1 MTPLLRIAVVGH
13 TNTGKTSLMRTLTRD
28 TGFGTVSD
36 RPATTRRAEGASLMI
51 EGERRIDLFDTPG
64 LEDSIG
70 LLELLERM
78 RGELGLDWLETIRR
92 FLHSEAAAGE
102 FSQEAKALD
111 QVLRSD
117 VVLYVIDARDPVLG
131 KYRDEL
137 EILGRCGVPVVPV
150 LNFIASPDARR
161 ELWREQLA
169 RVNMHAVAEF
179 DTVVLE
185 VEGERQLYD
194 AIKVLAGRFRTTIE
208 ALVADLDVRRRWL
221 LRASSELL
229 ADLLI
234 DAASRVVLVR
244 RSEPQ
249 RVANAIESLKQ
260 DVRAREQQF
269 VDQLLELHRFGPDDY
284 AYVHLPVS
292 DGAWGTDL
300 FNPEALRQFG
310 IRASSAAAAGAA
322 AGLAI
327 DVVVGGVTLGAAA
340 ATGAI
345 LGALY
350 GVVRDKGRNLLAFI
364 GGYSELRVDDATLRL
379 LAVRNAVLVDAL
391 FRRGHASQ
399 KPVRLGQKV
408 QAGGAPFDV
417 TPVMSA
423 LTAARVHPEWSRIRP
438 TEPVDGGADAARVAA
453 RDSLAERVATLV
465 GTALKIGKSAA
476 GLPPSSEPR

>member
-28 TGFGTVSD
+28 TKFGAVSD
-36 RPATTRRAEGASLMI
+36 RPATTRRVEGASLMI
-51 EGERRIDLFDTPG
+51 EGERRVDLFDTPG
-64 LEDSIG
+64 LENSIG

-78 RGELGLDWLETIRR
+78 RGELGLDWLETIRQ
-92 FLHSEAAAGE
+92 FLRSEAAAGE

-137 EILGRCGVPVVPV
+137 EILGRCGIPVVPV

-161 ELWREQLA
+161 GPWREQLA

-179 DTVVLE
+179 DTVALD
-185 VEGERQLYD
+185 VEGERRLYE
-194 AIKVLAGRFRTTIE
+194 AIKVLAGRFRATIE
-208 ALVADLDVRRRWL
+208 ALVADLEVRRRWL
-221 LRASSELL
+221 LQASSELL
-229 ADLLI
+229 ADLLV
-234 DAASRVVLVR
+234 DVASRVVQVR
-244 RSEPQ
+244 RNEPQ
-249 RVANAIESLKQ
+249 RVADAIESLKR
-260 DVRAREQQF
+260 DVRAREQRF

-284 AYVHLPVS
+284 AYVQLPVS

-310 IRASSAAAAGAA
+310 IRAGSAAAAGAT
-322 AGLAI
+322 AGLAV
-327 DVVVGGVTLGAAA
+327 DVVVGGITLGAAA

-350 GVVRDKGRNLLAFI
+350 GVVRDKGRQLLALV

-379 LAVRNAVLVDAL
+379 LAARNAVLVDTL

-399 KPVRLGQKV
+399 QPVRLDRKA
-408 QAGGAPFDV
+408 QAGAAPFDV
-417 TPVMSA
+417 TPVIGA
-423 LTAARVHPEWSRIRP
+423 LAGARVHPEWSRIGP
-438 TEPVDGGADAARVAA
+438 TGPVDGGADAARAAA
-453 RDSLAERVATLV
+453 RDSLAVRLAALL
-465 GTALKIGKSAA
+465 GTALKIG
-476 GLPPSSEPR
+476 RV